1 MAILQAIILGIIEG
15 LTEFL
20 PISSTGH
27 LIISQQLMGYKDV
40 AELFAV
46 VVQVGAIAAV
56 IWHYRNDLVQRTLG
70 LFARKPMSLNFW
82 RNWVVA
88 TIPAGI
94 AGLALEPMLGSV
106 AVPAVIATTLIL
118 GGIAILAVE
127 NIVSVKP
134 SAKQEQISQLTLGQ
148 SIKIGLYQVVALVP
162 GVSRSGATIM
172 GGLLTG
178 VDRVTATA
186 FSFYLSI
193 PIIVLASGYKLV
205 SGWSDIPQISGGG
218 TALVVGLVVSFITA
232 LIAINWLLKY
242 VAHHDFKPFA
252 YYRIGL
258 GVLIIFAIIVGI
270 L

>member
-1 MAILQAIILGIIEG
+1 MEILQAILLGVIEG

-27 LIISQQLMGYKDV
+27 LIVSQHLMGYKDV
-40 AELFAV
+40 AELFTV
-46 VVQVGAIAAV
+46 VIQMGAIAAV
-56 IWHYRNDLVQRTLG
+56 IWHYRHDLIRRTQG
-70 LFARKPMSLNFW
+70 LFQRSVPSIAFW

-94 AGLALEPMLGSV
+94 AGLLLESAMSDV
-106 AVPAVIATTLIL
+106 ATPLVIAFALVI
-118 GGIAILAVE
+118 GGFAMLAVE
-127 NIVSVKP
+127 NSVRIRP
-134 SAKQEQISQLTLGQ
+134 SADTEQIASLTVAQ
-148 SIKIGLYQVVALVP
+148 SLKVGLFQILALVP

-172 GGLLTG
+172 GGLLVG

-193 PIIVLASGYKLV
+193 PIIVLAGGYKLAT
-205 SGWSDIPQISGGG
+205 GWSDISQISGGAP
-218 TALVVGLVVSFITA
+218 ALVLGIITSFITA
-232 LIAINWLLKY
+232 LIAINWLLRY

-252 YYRIGL
+252 YYRIVVGT
-258 GVLIIFAIIVGI
+258 LIALLVIVGQ